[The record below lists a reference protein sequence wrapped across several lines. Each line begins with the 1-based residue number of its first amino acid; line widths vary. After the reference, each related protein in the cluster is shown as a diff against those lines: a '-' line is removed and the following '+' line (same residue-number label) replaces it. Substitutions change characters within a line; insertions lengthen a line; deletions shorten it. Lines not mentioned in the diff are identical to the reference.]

1 MSECAGKLTA
11 YLCRAAEGPTTIVNY
26 HDVFIL
32 SGYQSLLAYYL
43 GCYCVLPWYVDVF
56 ILLPGCQS
64 LLSYYLVCLCHFEL
78 PWYVDVLSLEVIFP
92 IVWLSI
98 FVGAPFLASHC
109 YIISARVVKCLA
121 RVVKCL
127 VDKWFES
134 WQANS
139 SESLRI
145 DVAVLDQYLVDSTKK
160 LKSLFPS
167 WADLTAFTTF
177 FSTYHLWG
185 GQVFD
190 VQQV

>member
-1 MSECAGKLTA
+1 MSVLVSLLLTCAGSRGTNNHCELPWCV
-11 YLCRAAEGPTTIVNY
+11 Y
-26 HDVFIL
+26 FIWL
-32 SGYQSLLAYYL
+32 SMLVSYYS

-56 ILLPGCQS
+56 ILLSGCQS
-64 LLSYYLVCLCHFEL
+64 LLSYYLVCLCHCEL

-98 FVGAPFLASHC
+98 FVGAPFLASRC
-109 YIISARVVKCLA
+109 YIISG